1 MTKLL
6 VKYLELLYPEN
17 YNWILKT
24 SYPTREHYN
33 QAYDDYV
40 AFLHIVADG
49 FELISSAELAE
60 ALNKICDRF
69 EGKD

>member
-6 VKYLELLYPEN
+6 VKYLELLYPGN

-24 SYPTREHYN
+24 SYPTRERYN

-60 ALNKICDRF
+60 ALNKICDRL